1 MITKKME
8 TALNK
13 QMNYEFYVS
22 TVYLSMSSYFA
33 TESLDGFANWMR
45 IQAEE
50 ERTHAMKLFDFIID
64 RDGVAKLATVK
75 APPLTWK
82 TPLAACQ
89 DTLKRERENTQQ
101 ISDLMELSFDAGD
114 HATRSFLQ
122 WFIDEQV
129 EEEAQATKL
138 VEDTKRVG
146 NEKAALFM
154 LDRELGTRTLGPV
167 A

>member
-22 TVYLSMSSYFA
+22 AVYLAMSSYFA
-33 TESLDGFANWMR
+33 TESLDGFAHWMR
-45 IQAEE
+45 MQTEE
-50 ERTHAMKLFDFIID
+50 ERTHAMKLFDFIVE
-64 RDGVAKLATVK
+64 RNGVATLAVVK
-75 APPLTWK
+75 APPTTWK
-82 TPLAACQ
+82 SVLAACQ
-89 DTLKRERENTQQ
+89 DTLKRERENTKQ
-101 ISDLMELSFDAGD
+101 INDLMELAFEVGD

-154 LDRELGTRTLGPV
+154 LDRELGTRTLT
-167 A
+167 AE